1 MKKYVLPILTSEA
14 QLPFYVYSVG
24 GMESQNPVRR
34 LRGYPHYVWL
44 HTIRGTGKLILDGVE
59 HILTEQS
66 GLLLYPQSSYAYF
79 ALEEP
84 WETHWVAFSG
94 HAVDSFLQYME
105 FRHSQVF
112 EELNVQL
119 LDRFINEIYVSAL
132 SNHPESG
139 LISSGK
145 LYSFL
150 IEMCRSVN
158 QEQSRLN
165 STTYNRLQPVLSHIE
180 NNLSDDISLDHLA
193 SIIHVSPQYLCR
205 LFKQSL
211 QMSPVVYLIRLR
223 LQKAKELLL
232 EQDDLPVAEIGVRV
246 GFQAASYFC
255 SVFKQHEGMT
265 PLEFR
270 KSYR

>member
-1 MKKYVLPILTSEA
+1 MDGAE
-14 QLPFYVYSVG
+14 
-24 GMESQNPVRR
+24 
-34 LRGYPHYVWL
+34 
-44 HTIRGTGKLILDGVE
+44 HT
-59 HILTEQS
+59 LTENS
-66 GLLLYPQSSYAYF
+66 GLLLYPQSSYAYS

-94 HAVDSFLQYME
+94 DAVESFLQYTE
-105 FRHSQVF
+105 LKKSQLF
-112 EELNVQL
+112 SQLNLQM
-119 LDRFINEIYVSAL
+119 LDRLINEIYVSAL

-139 LISSGK
+139 IISSGK

-150 IEMCRSVN
+150 IELSRSVN
-158 QEQSRLN
+158 QEHFRSNN
-165 STTYNRLQPVLSHIE
+165 STYSRLQPVLSHIE
-180 NNLSDDISLDHLA
+180 NNLAHDISLDHLA
-193 SIIHVSPQYLCR
+193 AIIHVSPQYLCR

-232 EQDDLPVAEIGVRV
+232 EQDELSVAEIGAKV

-255 SVFKQHEGMT
+255 SVFKHHEGMT

-270 KSYR
+270 KSFK